1 MDPRIN
7 RFIVAAVVVLTF
19 VGLGQLAQGQE
30 KKPIRLNQDGTL
42 VGVAPNLITV
52 SSEGNVY
59 QLKFKAEQNVVA
71 VTGKL
76 TAEQLQPGMIVR
88 FTGILKGSTID
99 GEVGEVK
106 VYTAGDG
113 YQLGLL
119 QDAPDQPATI
129 TGALQSVKNGT
140 LSVGAGRKKITAKLA
155 AGAAIVIET
164 KDYRI
169 AQRGNAV
176 HFEGT
181 LADDKTSVSA
191 RKIEITAG
199 DSSGKTDDGEGDGKS
214 KAKKKKKQA

>member
-1 MDPRIN
+1 MDLRII
-7 RFIVAAVVVLTF
+7 RFIIAAFAVLTS
-19 VGLGQLAQGQE
+19 VSLGQLARAQE

-42 VGVAPNLITV
+42 VGVAPNVITV
-52 SSEGNVY
+52 SSEGKVY
-59 QLKFKAEQNVVA
+59 QLKFKAEQNIVA

-76 TAEQLQPGMIVR
+76 TSEQLQPGMIVR

-191 RKIEITAG
+191 RKIEITVG
-199 DSSGKTDDGEGDGKS
+199 HSSENKDESES